1 MKPPVK
7 TLAFITIFF
16 FSIIISNAQ
25 LRLSSA
31 NGITADVQKVIDD
44 YPNHFQNILGE
55 LIIQNPQSTDYQ
67 CNFKVT
73 GAEECTITTYTGK
86 KKIISS
92 WQAVM
97 LTTENFNEA
106 KRKFRSL
113 YNQLNNLSSQSMYLK
128 GAFEAPAEEKK
139 FTSVLF
145 SFDPA
150 AESVKNLRIELVM
163 EAEVMIWKV
172 KLLVYDRTRDDD
184 EQGEVKEN

>member
-7 TLAFITIFF
+7 TLALLTIFL
-16 FSIIISNAQ
+16 FSIIVSNAQ
-25 LRLSSA
+25 LKLNSGNNIA
-31 NGITADVQKVIDD
+31 ADVQKIIAD

-55 LIIQNPQSTDYQ
+55 QIIQNPQSTDYQ

-86 KKIISS
+86 KNTISS

-97 LTTENFNEA
+97 LTTDNFDQA

-128 GAFEAPAEEKK
+128 GAFESPAEEKK

-150 AESVKNLRIELVM
+150 SESVKNLRIELVI
-163 EAEVMIWKV
+163 EAEVMTWKV
-172 KLLVYDRTRDDD
+172 KLLVYDRTKDDD
-184 EQGEVKEN
+184 EQGETKEN